1 MQDAERD
8 EGLRAIRAAYP
19 DLVVQTVRAERG
31 GQRSSIIVVNGS
43 LIFRFGG
50 EGLRSE
56 IAALRALKGRL
67 PLPIPDPQYERKDTF
82 VGYARLPGEPLWR
95 ETFLALDDATREQ
108 VAAQLA
114 GFLRALH
121 RTRIDVDLPMADS
134 HELWVERY
142 ARISEKL
149 FPLMRPDRRDAVAQ
163 RFEQYLQ
170 KTIEF
175 QPVLRHGDF
184 GPGNIMFDP
193 KQRHVSGVVDFGS
206 VALGDPAVDIASLIG
221 PFGYGEPFLSLL
233 AKDYPRLDELAP
245 RARFYAGTF
254 ALQEALWG
262 WENNDKHA
270 LESGLALYR

>member
-1 MQDAERD
+1 MLDAEGD
-8 EGLRAIRAAYP
+8 ERLRVIREAYP

-31 GQRSSIIVVNGS
+31 GQRSRIMVLNGS

-50 EGLRSE
+50 AELGTE
-56 IAALRALKGRL
+56 VAVLRALSGSL
-67 PLPIPDPQYERKDTF
+67 PLRIPDPQYEREGAF
-82 VGYARLPGEPLWR
+82 IGYARLPGEPLWC
-95 ETFLALDDATREQ
+95 ETFLALDDATRER

-121 RTRIDVDLPMADS
+121 RMRIDVDVPMADS
-134 HELWVERY
+134 HDQWVELYR
-142 ARISEKL
+142 RISEKL

-163 RFEQYLQ
+163 HFEQYLQ
-170 KTIEF
+170 NTFEF

-184 GPGNIMFDP
+184 GPGNILFD
-193 KQRHVSGVVDFGS
+193 RRTRSVSGVVDFGS

-221 PFGYGEPFLSLL
+221 PLGYGEPFLSLL
-233 AKDYPRLDELAP
+233 AKDYPRLDALVP

-262 WENNDKHA
+262 WEHNDTHA
-270 LESGLALYR
+270 LESGLAPYR